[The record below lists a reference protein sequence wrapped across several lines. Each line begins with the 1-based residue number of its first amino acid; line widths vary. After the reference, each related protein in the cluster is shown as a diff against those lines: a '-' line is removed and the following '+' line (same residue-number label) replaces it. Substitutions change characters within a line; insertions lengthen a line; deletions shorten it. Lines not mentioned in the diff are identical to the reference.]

1 MFGVHR
7 KGGNCIQRSRYRI
20 KPLRGHHGAL
30 RGRRDLP
37 GWEEAVAGSTPA
49 VPIRATA
56 RKEGENMTDHEKEVL
71 ERFAK
76 LVEEADEETK
86 RNMLY
91 FCEGAVSLW
100 ATLKEK
106 EEKTA

>member
-1 MFGVHR
+1 
-7 KGGNCIQRSRYRI
+7 
-20 KPLRGHHGAL
+20 
-30 RGRRDLP
+30 
-37 GWEEAVAGSTPA
+37 
-49 VPIRATA
+49 
-56 RKEGENMTDHEKEVL
+56 MTDHEKEVL

-106 EEKTA
+106 EAKTA